1 MPDAES
7 QPTGARSEPIRLR
20 AAADALAA
28 PFVCIHAPSEAG
40 ARMARGPL
48 GIAVLHLVMAALVL
62 LGLLVLPGL
71 LVQAGEVP
79 SHPSVVVFLN
89 NHALQDAVS
98 EVTIAWK
105 AFAVS
110 GRAGPLAA
118 LVAAF
123 LVVGFAG
130 SSALTLAQWPMIQAG
145 GSRWAAVRGGFCA
158 VAGSVWL
165 VLAGLLAWDVLAVV
179 LRELIMLVSGGGML
193 FDAYAFYPVLQ
204 VLSAM
209 AGIALGLRWVG
220 LAAMGTRSLQ
230 GTYETTLRCEQCGY
244 DLRHLAESGRCTEC
258 GADLAISIEAGR
270 ARRPPPIETELSA
283 WTVWSTTIAILRR
296 PSTFYRA
303 LPMRTSEQAARRFA
317 VCLYLAMGVGASVWL
332 WAALLLI
339 SGGPT
344 GSRAVVFPIAAGTG
358 VALAAW
364 GMHRGIAALAI
375 GGAYLFKLFP
385 EPQHARKLVLYEA
398 AYVWSFCLFNGLML
412 TTFMLWDNWITQHLL
427 GGRYPFHIPAEP
439 LLVLTGNLLLVILG
453 ILRYRK
459 IIPFVRFANF

>member
-1 MPDAES
+1 MADAK
-7 QPTGARSEPIRLR
+7 PRLPGARSKPIRLR
-20 AAADALAA
+20 SAADALAA
-28 PFVCIHAPSEAG
+28 PFVCIFKPSEAG

-62 LGLLVLPGL
+62 LGLLVLVGA
-71 LVQAGEVP
+71 VT
-79 SHPSVVVFLN
+79 SHPLLAVLLD
-89 NHALQDAVS
+89 NHPLEDAASDVS
-98 EVTIAWK
+98 DAWEML
-105 AFAVS
+105 AVS
-110 GRAGPLAA
+110 GLTGPIRG
-118 LVAAF
+118 LVTASLVFVF
-123 LVVGFAG
+123 LG
-130 SSALTLAQWPMIQAG
+130 STALTLAQWPMIQAG

-158 VAGSVWL
+158 VAGSAWL
-165 VLAGLLAWDVLAVV
+165 VVAGVFAWDVLAVA
-179 LRELIMLVSGGGML
+179 LRGLIMLVSGGSTL
-193 FDAYAFYPVLQ
+193 FSSFPFYSALQ

-220 LAAMGTRSLQ
+220 RAAVGTRVLQ
-230 GTYETTLRCEQCGY
+230 GTSETTLRCEQCGY

-258 GADLAISIEAGR
+258 GEDLAMSIEPGR
-270 ARRPPPIETELSA
+270 ARRSPPIETELSA
-283 WTVWSTTIAILRR
+283 RTVWSTTIEILRR

-317 VCLYLAMGVGASVWL
+317 VCLYVAMGVGASGWL

-344 GSRAVVFPIAAGTG
+344 GSRAVVFPIAAGAG
-358 VALAAW
+358 VGLAAW

-398 AYVWSFCLFNGLML
+398 AYVWSFCLFNGLLL
-412 TTFMLWDNWITQHLL
+412 TTFMLWNDWITQHVL

-439 LLVLTGNLLLVILG
+439 LLMLSGNLLLVIVG
-453 ILRYRK
+453 VLRYRK